1 MSCIKKFLIAT
12 TLCAS
17 SLAFAD
23 TPHTSKVVKKNIH
36 NALFFVG
43 KLMPVKTVAI
53 NSPISGHVETMN
65 FSYGQVVHKG
75 DLLMTLESSEFSK
88 NLQSA
93 FQKYL
98 TAKDKYNNDKETFAG
113 TKMLYKAGVT
123 QRNTYLSSQSS
134 FNSDV
139 VAFYQAKIALEDMLQ
154 KAHIDKDMV
163 EAIKL
168 GNIDDVKKMLNYR
181 LAGYKIRSK
190 LTGIALY
197 PGQTGE
203 KSNQKLNV
211 GKDLK
216 EGQTVLTVGS
226 LKGYKATINV
236 SEVSI
241 NKIKVGMPVTIRG
254 DGFPG
259 ITLHG
264 KVSHVSSQA
273 SPKHGNNGSGSQ
285 FEVSVT
291 IDPSLKTSG
300 NDQVRIGMTCRVSIN
315 SSQKDQL
322 VVPMSALAEKNNRTV
337 VIRLK
342 GGKQE
347 NVPVQIGNTTP
358 DGHVII
364 HGNIKPGEQVL
375 LNDD

>member
-1 MSCIKKFLIAT
+1 
-12 TLCAS
+12 
-17 SLAFAD
+17 
-23 TPHTSKVVKKNIH
+23 
-36 NALFFVG
+36 
-43 KLMPVKTVAI
+43 MPIKTVAI
-53 NSPISGHVETMN
+53 NSPISGHIESMN
-65 FSYGQVVHKG
+65 FSYGQIVHKG

-88 NLQSA
+88 SLQTA

-123 QRNTYLSSQSS
+123 QRNTYLSSESS

-139 VAFYQAKIALEDMLQ
+139 VAFYQAKIELEDMLK
-154 KAHIDKDMV
+154 KAHINKDTV
-163 EAIKL
+163 ESIKL
-168 GNIDDVKKMLNYR
+168 GNIDDVKKMLSYH
-181 LAGYKIRSK
+181 LKGYGIRSK

-203 KSNQKLNV
+203 KGSQKLAV
-211 GKDLK
+211 GKDIK
-216 EGQTVLTVGS
+216 EGQTILTIGS

-241 NKIKVGMPVTIRG
+241 NKIKVGMPVTITG

-273 SPKHGNNGSGSQ
+273 TPKHGNSGSGSQ

-291 IDPSLKTSG
+291 VNPSDKVVGL
-300 NDQVRIGMTCRVSIN
+300 DQVRIGMTCRVSIKN
-315 SSQKDQL
+315 SDKDQL
-322 VVPMSALAEKNNRTV
+322 LVPMSALKEDGRRTV
-337 VIRLK
+337 VTRLNN
-342 GGKQE
+342 GKQE
-347 NVPVQIGNTTP
+347 TVPVQIGNTTP

-364 HGNIKPGEQVL
+364 HGKIKPGEQVIL
-375 LNDD
+375 HDD